1 MFAQMVMPCKKYK
14 EYFDRVISAFNFGN
28 CPDDRIEKGEV
39 PRWSASPNRRYRDI
53 DPAIRRQGQIFEDY
67 VALEHFKSD
76 ATLDL
81 RFAGYGSTSVTLAGG
96 GCGCAVILQRE
107 PFFRNLSKR
116 GRLHLTQVSISHP
129 LAPSTRRFMFF
140 LHPLNQIPLLYPMNI
155 PVNIH

>member
-1 MFAQMVMPCKKYK
+1 MRRSIQIHTLFTVDMFAQMVMRCKKYK
-14 EYFDRVISAFNFGN
+14 EYFDRVINAFNIGN

-81 RFAGYGSTSVTLAGG
+81 RLAGYGSTSATLAGG
-96 GCGCAVILQRE
+96 VAGVLSFHKG
-107 PFFRNLSKR
+107 NLSFGTSPR
-116 GRLHLTQVSISHP
+116 EGDYI
-129 LAPSTRRFMFF
+129 
-140 LHPLNQIPLLYPMNI
+140 
-155 PVNIH
+155 